1 MFVECETLF
10 QNFKKNRRMEFYVNE
25 IRRGKIFVLV
35 GQKENG
41 LVKKVSLQIQHK
53 KVRIAGHI

>member
-1 MFVECETLF
+1 
-10 QNFKKNRRMEFYVNE
+10 MEFYVNE